1 MSFFGHTDSVSCGG
15 FTNDG
20 KYLVT
25 GSEDMTVRT
34 WDLKNNSLINTI
46 KGIKFHQSPITEM
59 AIAKNKNIIATGGM
73 SNEIA
78 ISNAETGNVNK

>member
-78 ISNAETGNVNK
+78 ISNAETGNVN

>member
-1 MSFFGHTDSVSCGG
+1 MSKL
-15 FTNDG
+15 TNLYA
-20 KYLVT
+20 KYKIIKFSSRLYRKILHKFWK
-25 GSEDMTVRT
+25 G
-34 WDLKNNSLINTI
+34 TI